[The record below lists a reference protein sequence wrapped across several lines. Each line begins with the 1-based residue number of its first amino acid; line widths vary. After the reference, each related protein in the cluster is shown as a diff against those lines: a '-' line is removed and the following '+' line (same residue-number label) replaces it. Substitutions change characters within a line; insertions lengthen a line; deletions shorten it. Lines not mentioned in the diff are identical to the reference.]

1 MFSLRPDISGIKRK
15 FPVSALGMALCCGMA
30 IGGAHADSTCGV
42 LSATYLLTVLNSDG
56 SFAARQLI
64 TLTEDRNVIVDDS
77 AEGGVPGVFNPFT
90 TAQGTWECE
99 SRSSPIQADATAL
112 FFSLPGSVSGGQTI
126 GRIDY
131 EITLHAVSKSISGTI
146 DLRFFPLTGNPLAT
160 PVPAPNASFTFTG
173 VRVTN

>member
-1 MFSLRPDISGIKRK
+1 VFSLKPDISGIKRK
-15 FPVSALGMALCCGMA
+15 FHVSALGMALCCGMV
-30 IGGAHADSTCGV
+30 IGEAHADSTCGL
-42 LSATYLLTVLNSDG
+42 LSATYLLTALNSDG
-56 SFAARQLI
+56 SFAARQLL

-77 AEGGVPGVFNPFT
+77 AQGGVTNVFNPFT

-160 PVPAPNASFTFTG
+160 PLPAPNATFTFTG

>member
-1 MFSLRPDISGIKRK
+1 MTTDEKR
-15 FPVSALGMALCCGMA
+15 
-30 IGGAHADSTCGV
+30 I
-42 LSATYLLTVLNSDG
+42 
-56 SFAARQLI
+56 R
-64 TLTEDRNVIVDDS
+64 TLIVDDS

-131 EITLHAVSKSISGTI
+131 EITSHAVSKSISGTI
-146 DLRFFPLTGNPLAT
+146 DLRFFPLTGNPLALLCRLRT
-160 PVPAPNASFTFTG
+160 RPSLSPACA
-173 VRVTN
+173 

>member
-1 MFSLRPDISGIKRK
+1 MFSLKPDISGIKGK
-15 FPVSALGMALCCGMA
+15 FHVSTLGMALCCGMA
-30 IGGAHADSTCGV
+30 IGEAHADSSCGL
-42 LSATYLLTVLNSDG
+42 LSATYLLTALNSDG
-56 SFAARQLI
+56 SFAARQLL
-64 TLTEDRNVIVDDS
+64 TLTQDRNVIVDDS
-77 AEGGVPGVFNPFT
+77 AEGGVTGVFNPFT
-90 TAQGTWECE
+90 TAHGTWECG

-160 PVPAPNASFTFTG
+160 PLPAPSATFTFTG